1 MDSKFDS
8 IFSDDPLG
16 LLEIQLNEDKKE
28 RTTADKRLIESFEEI
43 NQFHE
48 ESGREPK
55 VGSDIGEFMLAS
67 RLQGIRNNPGKVKTL
82 LPFDFHNLLK
92 CEENK
97 SITVEDILGDD
108 PMNLLV
114 GDDDSSIFNLT
125 HVKKSERI
133 RPDYVSR
140 RTKCLDF
147 ESYAAL
153 FQTVH
158 DDLKAGRRKL
168 VEFKEENLKE
178 GKFFVLRGILL
189 FLEKSDN
196 KETTFEFE
204 SGTRIRSDGRT
215 RCIFDNGTE
224 STMLYRSLY
233 KALLQDGFE
242 VSEYQ
247 EMEAEH
253 QISDEDKQNGYI
265 YVLSSLSTN
274 PQVANTPD
282 LYKIGCCSGAVSDRI
297 KNAANEPTYLLS
309 DVKIILT
316 ARCYNINVFQ
326 LEGAIHDFFSKS
338 NISFEVIDKD
348 GNIHH
353 PKEWFIA
360 PLSIIEE
367 AISLIV
373 NDDISKYEYN
383 AEMKLI
389 VKK

>member
-1 MDSKFDS
+1 MSSKFDS

-43 NQFHE
+43 NQFYE
-48 ESGREPK
+48 ENGREPK

-92 CEENK
+92 CEESK

-114 GDDDSSIFNLT
+114 GDEDSSIFNLT
-125 HVKKSERI
+125 HVKRSERI

-147 ESYAAL
+147 ESYEAL

-196 KETTFEFE
+196 KESIFEFE

-253 QISDEDKQNGYI
+253 HISDEDKQNGYI

-297 KNAANEPTYLLS
+297 KNAANEPTYLLN

-316 ARCYNINVFQ
+316 ARCYNINLFQ

>member
-43 NQFHE
+43 NQFYE

-242 VSEYQ
+242 VSEY
-247 EMEAEH
+247 
-253 QISDEDKQNGYI
+253 
-265 YVLSSLSTN
+265 
-274 PQVANTPD
+274 
-282 LYKIGCCSGAVSDRI
+282 
-297 KNAANEPTYLLS
+297 
-309 DVKIILT
+309 
-316 ARCYNINVFQ
+316 
-326 LEGAIHDFFSKS
+326 
-338 NISFEVIDKD
+338 
-348 GNIHH
+348 
-353 PKEWFIA
+353 
-360 PLSIIEE
+360 
-367 AISLIV
+367 
-373 NDDISKYEYN
+373 
-383 AEMKLI
+383 
-389 VKK
+389 

>member
-1 MDSKFDS
+1 MSDKFQD

-16 LLEIQLNEDKKE
+16 LLNVQQNEEKKE
-28 RTTADKRLIESFEEI
+28 RTSSENRLIESFEEI
-43 NQFHE
+43 NQFFE
-48 ESGREPK
+48 EHGREPK
-55 VGSDIGEFMLAS
+55 VGADIEEFMLAS

-82 LPFDFHNLLK
+82 LPFDFHDLLH
-92 CEENK
+92 CEESK
-97 SITVEDILGDD
+97 SVTVEDILGDD
-108 PMNLLV
+108 PMNLLLA
-114 GDDDSSIFNLT
+114 DEDDSIYNIT
-125 HVKKSERI
+125 HVKKVDRI

-140 RTKCLDF
+140 RTKCKDF
-147 ESYAAL
+147 ESYETL

-196 KETTFEFE
+196 KDSTFEFE
-204 SGTRIRSDGRT
+204 SGTRIRTDGRT

-242 VSEYQ
+242 VSDYQ
-247 EMEAEH
+247 EESI
-253 QISDEDKQNGYI
+253 QKDISEDDKQNGYI
-265 YVLSSLSTN
+265 YVLSSKSTN
-274 PQVANTPD
+274 PQIMAVND

-309 DVKIILT
+309 EVKVVLT
-316 ARCYNINVFQ
+316 ARCYNINIFQ

-338 NISFEVIDKD
+338 NISFEVIDRD

-353 PKEWFIA
+353 PKEWFVAPIA
-360 PLSIIEE
+360 IIEE
-367 AISLIV
+367 AINLII

-383 AEMKLI
+383 SEMKLI

>member
-43 NQFHE
+43 NQFYE

-189 FLEKSDN
+189 LLEKSDN